1 MCCRKGGQLMKFEEE
16 PTFMFNLFF
25 YFIRSFIFY
34 ILFTIYNIFSKIC
47 DINHNTNVTQIVQ
60 IRISTGCHKTKTK
73 LITFVLSRRKGGVSC
88 CIFFLHWKFYG
99 VLIKLFHAGYY
110 ELLYS
115 RLDCVLTQHI
125 VQSPSTIRL
134 HYSS

>member
-47 DINHNTNVTQIVQ
+47 DINHNTNVT
-60 IRISTGCHKTKTK
+60 
-73 LITFVLSRRKGGVSC
+73 
-88 CIFFLHWKFYG
+88 
-99 VLIKLFHAGYY
+99 
-110 ELLYS
+110 
-115 RLDCVLTQHI
+115 
-125 VQSPSTIRL
+125 
-134 HYSS
+134 